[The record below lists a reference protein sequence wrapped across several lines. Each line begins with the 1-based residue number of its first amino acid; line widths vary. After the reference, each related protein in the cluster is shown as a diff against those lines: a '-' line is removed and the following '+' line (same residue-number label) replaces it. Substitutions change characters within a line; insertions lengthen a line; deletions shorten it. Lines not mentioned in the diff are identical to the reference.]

1 MTKEE
6 KTYLLKIIKDTNRT
20 IEKIKQGKY
29 QPDFLTKAEREKFL
43 QGINE
48 VLEPLA
54 YFLGQEP
61 ESIDF

>member
-29 QPDFLTKAEREKFL
+29 QPDFLTKTEREKFL

-54 YFLGQEP
+54 YFLEQEP